1 MSDESASYKKSFR
14 ISMAVIFL
22 TQAFLAVFM
31 LYPSVLRD
39 QGFSLGLSGWLMSIF
54 NICSTL
60 GRPLGAMTTERLGI
74 RTTLLWTSGL
84 VAVFTLPLAFTER
97 PLLLLSLRGIGGVFW
112 GISMVAISSYQG
124 ISIPAGRRGSAYA
137 WIAVAYV
144 FPQVTLFPLADWFAS
159 SGMLTAYFLLAVAVE
174 AAIVVV
180 AAPLPPV
187 RRADGEKE
195 APKEWGKWSEL
206 PSLPGFRAVLA
217 TMFLFAFVNA
227 STLQFLPAFLAAR
240 GFPASVFIVPNALT
254 AVALRLV
261 AYRIMDRINRQ
272 RTIGIVIAAM
282 GFYIILSPLRPGA
295 GLVCGWR
302 HILRRR
308 HGNVLPH
315 SARPHA
321 GHLSRSPAAQGDLPL
336 SLCHRPWIHPF
347 PVLPR
352 IRRAAFRP
360 REHPL
365 RHRSSRSSRRL
376 SAAHGMES
384 KKERSTPERKCFLTR
399 ERRTLQ
405 WRKIPAA
412 SEGSFSIIP
421 ESFQAAETSAFHSLV
436 HLISGTAGGPIYERP
451 DHLMV
456 RRTC

>member
-1 MSDESASYKKSFR
+1 MILNFMKRERRESKGETMSGESASYRKSFR

-84 VAVFTLPLAFTER
+84 VAVFTLPLAFTEN
-97 PLLLLSLRGIGGVFW
+97 PLLLLSFRGIGGVFW

-124 ISIPAGRRGSAYA
+124 ISIPADRRGSAYA

-159 SGMLTAYFLLAVAVE
+159 SGMLTAYFLLAAAVE
-174 AAIVVV
+174 AVIVVV
-180 AAPLPPV
+180 ALPLPPV
-187 RRADGEKE
+187 RRADGENDG
-195 APKEWGKWSEL
+195 PKEWGKWSEL

-240 GFPASVFIVPNALT
+240 GFPASIFIVPNALT

-261 AYRIMDRINRQ
+261 AYRIMDRIDRQ

-282 GFYIILSPLRPGA
+282 GFILAFLPFAPGRGWYVAGGLFYGIVMGMSFPIVLALMPDIFPDHLRPKGISLCLFAIDLGFILSPFFLGYGGQLF
-295 GLVCGWR
+295 GL
-302 HILRRR
+302 
-308 HGNVLPH
+308 GNTLSVTGVLGLLGG
-315 SARPHA
+315 SLL
-321 GHLSRSPAAQGDLPL
+321 HL
-336 SLCHRPWIHPF
+336 
-347 PVLPR
+347 
-352 IRRAAFRP
+352 
-360 REHPL
+360 E
-365 RHRSSRSSRRL
+365 
-376 SAAHGMES
+376 
-384 KKERSTPERKCFLTR
+384 
-399 ERRTLQ
+399 
-405 WRKIPAA
+405 
-412 SEGSFSIIP
+412 
-421 ESFQAAETSAFHSLV
+421 
-436 HLISGTAGGPIYERP
+436 
-451 DHLMV
+451 
-456 RRTC
+456 

>member
-1 MSDESASYKKSFR
+1 MILNFMKRERRESKGETMSGESASYRKSFR

-84 VAVFTLPLAFTER
+84 VAVFTLPLAFTEN
-97 PLLLLSLRGIGGVFW
+97 PLLLLSFRGIGGVFW

-124 ISIPAGRRGSAYA
+124 ISIPADRRGSAYA

-159 SGMLTAYFLLAVAVE
+159 SGMLTAYFLLAAAVE
-174 AAIVVV
+174 AVIVVV
-180 AAPLPPV
+180 ALPLPPV
-187 RRADGEKE
+187 RRADGENDG
-195 APKEWGKWSEL
+195 PKEWGKWSEL

-261 AYRIMDRINRQ
+261 AYRIMDRIDRKG
-272 RTIGIVIAAM
+272 TIGIVIAVM
-282 GFYIILSPLRPGA
+282 GFILAFLPFAPGRGWYVVGGLFYGIVMGMSFPIVLALMPDIFPGHLRPKGISLCLFAIDLGFILSPFFLGYGGQLF
-295 GLVCGWR
+295 GL
-302 HILRRR
+302 
-308 HGNVLPH
+308 GNTLSVTGVLGLLGGSLLH
-315 SARPHA
+315 MAWKA
-321 GHLSRSPAAQGDLPL
+321 KKKEAA
-336 SLCHRPWIHPF
+336 
-347 PVLPR
+347 
-352 IRRAAFRP
+352 P
-360 REHPL
+360 REN
-365 RHRSSRSSRRL
+365 
-376 SAAHGMES
+376 
-384 KKERSTPERKCFLTR
+384 
-399 ERRTLQ
+399 
-405 WRKIPAA
+405 A
-412 SEGSFSIIP
+412 S
-421 ESFQAAETSAFHSLV
+421 
-436 HLISGTAGGPIYERP
+436 
-451 DHLMV
+451 
-456 RRTC
+456 

>member
-1 MSDESASYKKSFR
+1 MSGESASYKKSFR

-84 VAVFTLPLAFTER
+84 VAVFTLPLAFTEH

-124 ISIPAGRRGSAYA
+124 ISIPADRRGSAYA

-159 SGMLTAYFLLAVAVE
+159 SGMLTAYFLLAAAVE
-174 AAIVVV
+174 AVIVVV
-180 AAPLPPV
+180 ALPLPPV
-187 RRADGEKE
+187 RRADGENDG
-195 APKEWGKWSEL
+195 PKEWGKWSEL

-240 GFPASVFIVPNALT
+240 GFPASIFIVPNALT

-261 AYRIMDRINRQ
+261 AYRIMDRIDRQ

-282 GFYIILSPLRPGA
+282 GFILAFLPFAPGRGWYVAGGLFYGIVMGMSFPIVLALMPDIFPDHLRPKGISLCLFAIDLGFILSPFFLGYGGQLF
-295 GLVCGWR
+295 GL
-302 HILRRR
+302 
-308 HGNVLPH
+308 GNTLSVTGVLGLLGG
-315 SARPHA
+315 SLL
-321 GHLSRSPAAQGDLPL
+321 HLAWKAK
-336 SLCHRPWIHPF
+336 
-347 PVLPR
+347 
-352 IRRAAFRP
+352 
-360 REHPL
+360 
-365 RHRSSRSSRRL
+365 
-376 SAAHGMES
+376 
-384 KKERSTPERKCFLTR
+384 KKEGTPK
-399 ERRTLQ
+399 
-405 WRKIPAA
+405 
-412 SEGSFSIIP
+412 
-421 ESFQAAETSAFHSLV
+421 
-436 HLISGTAGGPIYERP
+436 GGCSVI
-451 DHLMV
+451 
-456 RRTC
+456 

>member
-1 MSDESASYKKSFR
+1 MSGESASYRKSFR

-84 VAVFTLPLAFTER
+84 VAVFTLPLAFTEN
-97 PLLLLSLRGIGGVFW
+97 PLLLLSFRGIGGVFW

-124 ISIPAGRRGSAYA
+124 ISIPADRRGSAYA

-159 SGMLTAYFLLAVAVE
+159 SGMLTAYFLLAAAVE
-174 AAIVVV
+174 AVIVVV
-180 AAPLPPV
+180 ALPLPPV
-187 RRADGEKE
+187 RRADGENDG
-195 APKEWGKWSEL
+195 PKEWGKWSEL

-240 GFPASVFIVPNALT
+240 GFPASIFIVPNALT

-261 AYRIMDRINRQ
+261 AYRIMDRIDRKG
-272 RTIGIVIAAM
+272 TIGIVIAVM
-282 GFYIILSPLRPGA
+282 GFILAFLPFAPGRGWYVAGGLFYGIVMGMSFPIVLALMPDIFPDHLRPKGISLCLFAIDLGFILSPFFLGYGGQLF
-295 GLVCGWR
+295 GL
-302 HILRRR
+302 
-308 HGNVLPH
+308 GNTLSVTGVLGLLGG
-315 SARPHA
+315 SLL
-321 GHLSRSPAAQGDLPL
+321 HLAWKAK
-336 SLCHRPWIHPF
+336 
-347 PVLPR
+347 
-352 IRRAAFRP
+352 
-360 REHPL
+360 
-365 RHRSSRSSRRL
+365 
-376 SAAHGMES
+376 
-384 KKERSTPERKCFLTR
+384 KKEGTPK
-399 ERRTLQ
+399 
-405 WRKIPAA
+405 
-412 SEGSFSIIP
+412 
-421 ESFQAAETSAFHSLV
+421 
-436 HLISGTAGGPIYERP
+436 GGCSVI
-451 DHLMV
+451 
-456 RRTC
+456 

>member
-54 NICSTL
+54 NICSTP

-84 VAVFTLPLAFTER
+84 VAVFTLPLAFTEN
-97 PLLLLSLRGIGGVFW
+97 PLLLLSFRGIGGVFW

-159 SGMLTAYFLLAVAVE
+159 SGMFTAYFLLAVAVE
-174 AAIVVV
+174 AVIVAV

-261 AYRIMDRINRQ
+261 AYRIMDRINRR

-282 GFYIILSPLRPGA
+282 GFILSFLPFAPERGWYVVGGIFYGVVMGMSFPIVLALMPDIFPDHLRPKGISLCLFAIDLGFILSPFFLGYGGQLF
-295 GLVCGWR
+295 GL
-302 HILRRR
+302 
-308 HGNVLPH
+308 GNTLSVTGVL
-315 SARPHA
+315 
-321 GHLSRSPAAQGDLPL
+321 GFLGG
-336 SLCHRPWIHPF
+336 SLLHMAWKAKKKEAP
-347 PVLPR
+347 
-352 IRRAAFRP
+352 P
-360 REHPL
+360 REN
-365 RHRSSRSSRRL
+365 
-376 SAAHGMES
+376 
-384 KKERSTPERKCFLTR
+384 
-399 ERRTLQ
+399 
-405 WRKIPAA
+405 A
-412 SEGSFSIIP
+412 S
-421 ESFQAAETSAFHSLV
+421 
-436 HLISGTAGGPIYERP
+436 
-451 DHLMV
+451 
-456 RRTC
+456 

>member
-1 MSDESASYKKSFR
+1 MSGESASYRKSFR

-84 VAVFTLPLAFTER
+84 VAVFTLPLAFTEN
-97 PLLLLSLRGIGGVFW
+97 PLLLLSFRGIGGVFW

-124 ISIPAGRRGSAYA
+124 ISIPADRRGSAYA

-159 SGMLTAYFLLAVAVE
+159 SGMLTAYFLLAAAVE
-174 AAIVVV
+174 AVIVVV
-180 AAPLPPV
+180 ALPLPPV
-187 RRADGEKE
+187 RRADGENDG
-195 APKEWGKWSEL
+195 PKEWGKWSEL

-240 GFPASVFIVPNALT
+240 GFPASIFIVPNALT

-261 AYRIMDRINRQ
+261 AYRIMDRIDRQ

-282 GFYIILSPLRPGA
+282 GFILAFLPFAPGRGWYVAGGLFYGIVMGMSFPIVLALMPDIFPDHLRPKGISLCLFAIDLGFILSPFFLGYGGQLF
-295 GLVCGWR
+295 GL
-302 HILRRR
+302 
-308 HGNVLPH
+308 GNTLSVTGVLGLLGG
-315 SARPHA
+315 SLL
-321 GHLSRSPAAQGDLPL
+321 HLAWKAK
-336 SLCHRPWIHPF
+336 
-347 PVLPR
+347 
-352 IRRAAFRP
+352 
-360 REHPL
+360 
-365 RHRSSRSSRRL
+365 
-376 SAAHGMES
+376 
-384 KKERSTPERKCFLTR
+384 KKEGTPK
-399 ERRTLQ
+399 
-405 WRKIPAA
+405 
-412 SEGSFSIIP
+412 
-421 ESFQAAETSAFHSLV
+421 
-436 HLISGTAGGPIYERP
+436 GGCSVI
-451 DHLMV
+451 
-456 RRTC
+456 

>member
-1 MSDESASYKKSFR
+1 MSGESASYKKSFR

-84 VAVFTLPLAFTER
+84 VAVFTLPLAFTEN
-97 PLLLLSLRGIGGVFW
+97 PLLLLSFRGIGGVFW

-124 ISIPAGRRGSAYA
+124 ISIPADRRGSAYA

-159 SGMLTAYFLLAVAVE
+159 SGMLAAYFLLAAAVE

-187 RRADGEKE
+187 RRTDGENDG
-195 APKEWGKWSEL
+195 PKEWGKWSEL

-240 GFPASVFIVPNALT
+240 GFPASIFIVPNALT

-261 AYRIMDRINRQ
+261 AYRIMDRIDRQ

-282 GFYIILSPLRPGA
+282 GFILAFLPFAPGRGWYVAGGLFYGIVMGMSFPIVLALMPDIFPDHLRPKGISLCLFAIDLGFILSPFFLGYGGQLF
-295 GLVCGWR
+295 GL
-302 HILRRR
+302 
-308 HGNVLPH
+308 GNTLSVTGVLGLLGG
-315 SARPHA
+315 SLL
-321 GHLSRSPAAQGDLPL
+321 HLAWKAK
-336 SLCHRPWIHPF
+336 
-347 PVLPR
+347 
-352 IRRAAFRP
+352 
-360 REHPL
+360 
-365 RHRSSRSSRRL
+365 
-376 SAAHGMES
+376 
-384 KKERSTPERKCFLTR
+384 KKEGTPK
-399 ERRTLQ
+399 
-405 WRKIPAA
+405 
-412 SEGSFSIIP
+412 
-421 ESFQAAETSAFHSLV
+421 
-436 HLISGTAGGPIYERP
+436 GGCSVI
-451 DHLMV
+451 
-456 RRTC
+456 

>member
-1 MSDESASYKKSFR
+1 MSGESASYKKSFR

-84 VAVFTLPLAFTER
+84 VAVFTLPLAFTEN
-97 PLLLLSLRGIGGVFW
+97 PLLLLSFRGIGGVFW

-124 ISIPAGRRGSAYA
+124 ISIPADRRGSAYA

-159 SGMLTAYFLLAVAVE
+159 SGMLTAYFLLAAAVE
-174 AAIVVV
+174 AVIVVV
-180 AAPLPPV
+180 ALPLPPV
-187 RRADGEKE
+187 RRADGENDG
-195 APKEWGKWSEL
+195 PKEWGKWSEL

-240 GFPASVFIVPNALT
+240 GFPASIFIVPNALT

-261 AYRIMDRINRQ
+261 AYRIMDRIDRQ

-282 GFYIILSPLRPGA
+282 GFILAFLPFAPGRGWYVAGGLFYGIVMGMSFPIVLALMPDIFPDHLRPKGISLCLFAIDLGFILSPFFLGYGGQLF
-295 GLVCGWR
+295 GL
-302 HILRRR
+302 
-308 HGNVLPH
+308 GNTLSVTGVLGLLGG
-315 SARPHA
+315 SLL
-321 GHLSRSPAAQGDLPL
+321 HLAWKAK
-336 SLCHRPWIHPF
+336 
-347 PVLPR
+347 
-352 IRRAAFRP
+352 
-360 REHPL
+360 
-365 RHRSSRSSRRL
+365 
-376 SAAHGMES
+376 
-384 KKERSTPERKCFLTR
+384 KKEGTPK
-399 ERRTLQ
+399 
-405 WRKIPAA
+405 
-412 SEGSFSIIP
+412 
-421 ESFQAAETSAFHSLV
+421 
-436 HLISGTAGGPIYERP
+436 GGCSVI
-451 DHLMV
+451 
-456 RRTC
+456 